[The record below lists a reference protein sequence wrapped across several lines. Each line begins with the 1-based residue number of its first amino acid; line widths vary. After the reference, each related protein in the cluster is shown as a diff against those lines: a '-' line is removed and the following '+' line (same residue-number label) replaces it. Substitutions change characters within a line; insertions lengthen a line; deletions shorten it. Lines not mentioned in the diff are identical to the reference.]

1 MKKTSAFICLAV
13 LGAVSMN
20 AAPLLY
26 DLGTPGSPVRKNF
39 SPLDIKS
46 KVWSSKTKLFVKTN
60 KIVRESGVNRNSGRA
75 DPPVYFNELTCDHI
89 GSKGGA
95 DLTFAVP
102 DGRYKVWILTGRA
115 GGDSSQVWDIKV
127 VSGSARAAMTYAGAA
142 EIHAL
147 ELDAVA
153 RKGQK

>member
-1 MKKTSAFICLAV
+1 MKKTSAFICLAA

-39 SPLDIKS
+39 VPLDIKS

-75 DPPVYFNELTCDHI
+75 EPPLYFNELTCDHI
-89 GSKGGA
+89 G
-95 DLTFAVP
+95 
-102 DGRYKVWILTGRA
+102 
-115 GGDSSQVWDIKV
+115 
-127 VSGSARAAMTYAGAA
+127 
-142 EIHAL
+142 
-147 ELDAVA
+147 
-153 RKGQK
+153 RKGRWGFITGLGYKSMERSCQCCYDLCRSC